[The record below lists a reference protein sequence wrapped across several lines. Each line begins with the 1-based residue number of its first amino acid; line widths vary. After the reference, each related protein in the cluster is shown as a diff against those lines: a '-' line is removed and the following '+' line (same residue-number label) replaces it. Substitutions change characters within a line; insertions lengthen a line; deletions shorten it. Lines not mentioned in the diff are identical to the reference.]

1 VQRCTLCVLHDD
13 AKFVAGG
20 LVEFLELDDVRVLQ
34 DAVKLS
40 LPQCGLALFGREVA
54 DVYALHH
61 VLKAVLRGPHQVG
74 LAHRALTQHSYF
86 LVLFSLAATLDHL
99 RQVFAVLHYLNYH

>member
-1 VQRCTLCVLHDD
+1 MQRCTLCVLHDD

-20 LVEFLELDDVRVLQ
+20 LVEFLELHDVRVLQ

-40 LPQCGLALFGREVA
+40 LSQSGLALLGRQVA

-61 VLKAVLRGPHQVG
+61 VLEAVLGRSHQVG
-74 LAHRALTQHSYF
+74 LAHGAFTQHSHF
-86 LVLFSLAATLDHL
+86 LVFFSLAATFDHL